1 MSSIK
6 IHTVWHLKNSNTI
19 CILLYMQRS
28 RKNMIHYQKRNQLI
42 KTDTEIAEMIK
53 LADID
58 VKTTVINTLEMLERG
73 KHKYDE
79 NNKRYF

>member
-1 MSSIK
+1 
-6 IHTVWHLKNSNTI
+6 
-19 CILLYMQRS
+19 
-28 RKNMIHYQKRNQLI
+28 MIHYQKRNQLI